1 MKEEGKFNSSGIA
14 VITVIVSFTVLS
26 MIIIAT
32 DHHYHRRCE
41 RALFCVE
48 VFFYAPDIKYHSLI
62 RQQDDR
68 QMKQLNIYINHVRS
82 Q

>member
-1 MKEEGKFNSSGIA
+1 MTLIKEKGKLNRSGIA
-14 VITVIVSFTVLS
+14 VITVIVTCTVLS

-48 VFFYAPDIKYHSLI
+48 VFLCTRHKILFT
-62 RQQDDR
+62 
-68 QMKQLNIYINHVRS
+68 RS
-82 Q
+82 STG